1 MQISPMWHKYRQCI
15 LIYEGFKLDF
25 NVAGLSP
32 WWLAAAAHPWVEEE
46 VDVLVQEGLVLLVSS
61 TEVLQKLV
69 GQLHDVLHAQV
80 FPLKEES
87 TVVLCA
93 RLPL

>member
-1 MQISPMWHKYRQCI
+1 MT
-15 LIYEGFKLDF
+15 
-25 NVAGLSP
+25 VSP
-32 WWLAAAAHPWVEEE
+32 WWAAAAAHPGVEEE

-61 TEVLQKLV
+61 TEVLQELV

-80 FPLKEES
+80 FALKEECS
-87 TVVLCA
+87 CRFVRA